1 MENIFVEYDIMS
13 DVYVNKLWYLFS
25 NSRKLVVIIGYC
37 YENIWFFGIKL
48 MVFYWV
54 NFYGLNVVELILGGD
69 DFVKYLWFFIYL
81 VRKDCLIRFM

>member
-1 MENIFVEYDIMS
+1 MKIFDFYWRRIFFNCK
-13 DVYVNKLWYLFS
+13 YI
-25 NSRKLVVIIGYC
+25 LVV
-37 YENIWFFGIKL
+37 FGIKL

-81 VRKDCLIRFM
+81 VRKDCLIRFI